1 MYIDNMC
8 EEDKKIIMSQKV
20 LITQLRQNLE
30 ELREPK
36 GWFRSLRIKLWRFK
50 KRQ

>member
-8 EEDKKIIMSQKV
+8 EEEKKIIMHQKE
-20 LITQLRQNLE
+20 LIAQLRQNLE
-30 ELREPK
+30 ESKKPK
-36 GWFRSLRIKLWRFK
+36 GWFERLRIKIWRIR